1 MTAPLAEPPTED
13 HRTQQQDRNLVR
25 TGRERKR
32 LLGVLGLPGE
42 FRDQIAEAVRIVAN
56 IRTLW
61 RIRATDIL
69 GRLLMTGLDAGCGPN
84 VKAAT
89 SHGRRRR

>member
-1 MTAPLAEPPTED
+1 MTAPLAEHPTED
-13 HRTQQQDRNLVR
+13 RRTQQQDRNLVR

-56 IRTLW
+56 VRTLW
-61 RIRATDIL
+61 RNRATDIL
-69 GRLLMTGLDAGCGPN
+69 GPLAHDRPSML
-84 VKAAT
+84 AAAQT
-89 SHGRRRR
+89 

>member
-1 MTAPLAEPPTED
+1 
-13 HRTQQQDRNLVR
+13 
-25 TGRERKR
+25 
-32 LLGVLGLPGE
+32 
-42 FRDQIAEAVRIVAN
+42 
-56 IRTLW
+56 
-61 RIRATDIL
+61 L